1 MRGWIIL
8 AALAGG
14 LYYLYTETDK
24 LDEPIAETQAVLKK
38 IERKLDSLTGT
49 QIIRVDGRLQK
60 LKAEMGER
68 LSSAELSEFDAV
80 LTDKNSVID
89 FKTEYCGSANAT
101 HPVFDKE
108 NLQFICD
115 NL

>member
-1 MRGWIIL
+1 MRGWIII

-60 LKAEMGER
+60 LKSEIGER
-68 LSSAELSEFDAV
+68 LSAAELDEFDAV
-80 LTDKNSVID
+80 LTDKNSVLD
-89 FKTEYCGSANAT
+89 FKAEYCSGNKNS
-101 HPVFDKE
+101 HPVFDRE